1 MLCPYC
7 SKEME
12 EGIIESPNAIV
23 WEKGLVKGSPIRLRN
38 AISKDGIMLSK
49 RPWHELYNPKVIAYA
64 ARIVKKSSLIMMAKQ
79 ISIRDNSS
87 L

>member
-38 AISKDGIMLSK
+38 AVSEDVIMFSK
-49 RPWHELYNPKVIAYA
+49 RPWHELYNPTVIAYA
-64 ARIVKKSSLIMMAKQ
+64 WKDCKKIIIDYDDKAETDFNQ
-79 ISIRDNSS
+79 R
-87 L
+87 